1 MIALAPAIAMGLFRL
16 RRTEEFFVAAL
27 AAGGILALSLVIT
40 NVGTLFRLRSAFT
53 LILVAFAAYGFD
65 VYPRAAR
72 LVLSSHRADRI
83 KR

>member
-1 MIALAPAIAMGLFRL
+1 VPAIAIGLLRL
-16 RRTEEFFVAAL
+16 RRTEELFVAAL
-27 AAGGILALSLVIT
+27 AAGGIIALSLVIT
-40 NVGTLFRLRSAFT
+40 NLGTLFRLRSAFT

-72 LVLSSHRADRI
+72 LVLSSSRADRV